1 MIAYPFI
8 VVDNCKEEM
17 KYYQSVFGGEIVILR
32 KQGEVVLNADLQV
45 GDAILKFA
53 DTQAA
58 KPELKG
64 DYVRVFLKIET
75 EEAYR
80 GIYNEFA
87 SSGTVNTEMYEA
99 PFNGLLAIVTDR
111 NGICW
116 VLSFYRS

>member
-8 VVDNCKEEM
+8 VVDNCKEEI

>member
-8 VVDNCKEEM
+8 VVDNCKEEI
-17 KYYQSVFGGEIVILR
+17 KYYQSVFGGEIAILR
-32 KQGEVVLNADLQV
+32 KQGEEVLNADLQV

-58 KPELKG
+58 KPALKG

>member
-17 KYYQSVFGGEIVILR
+17 KYYQSVFGGEIAILR
-32 KQGEVVLNADLQV
+32 KQGEEVLNADLQV